1 MLVTVIKREKSAV
14 AIGLLSILIVAT
26 TVFTGGCLKESRVA
40 VTGINVGA
48 EKVGVAEVT
57 LNVTTDVENVYGVSS
72 GITRVVLKVYDT
84 ETGLVVVED
93 AANSGGLGIR
103 GAGSVLQTIVLPR
116 KGSYRLEST
125 AYENNK
131 RKGRGEITV
140 YNLERLTPENLEPG
154 LLITD
159 IDFLVKS
166 LDSGWAVI
174 QTDIYFTNERSVDN
188 GPFFIEV
195 KAKEMD
201 AHLLADKQHTQIGSI
216 RAEKTIVTSLNL
228 TVPDQYNYV
237 FEVLVWKGDA
247 IVKRG
252 EGLVS
257 LRPGTTVDADE
268 KFITRQIET
277 SKFITDSDQTSMEY
291 LPYESAAQM
300 TGFTGPLALVLLGS
314 VVWLFN
320 MRRRKP

>member
-1 MLVTVIKREKSAV
+1 
-14 AIGLLSILIVAT
+14 
-26 TVFTGGCLKESRVA
+26 
-40 VTGINVGA
+40 
-48 EKVGVAEVT
+48 
-57 LNVTTDVENVYGVSS
+57 
-72 GITRVVLKVYDT
+72 
-84 ETGLVVVED
+84 
-93 AANSGGLGIR
+93 
-103 GAGSVLQTIVLPR
+103 
-116 KGSYRLEST
+116 
-125 AYENNK
+125 
-131 RKGRGEITV
+131 
-140 YNLERLTPENLEPG
+140 
-154 LLITD
+154 
-159 IDFLVKS
+159 
-166 LDSGWAVI
+166 
-174 QTDIYFTNERSVDN
+174 
-188 GPFFIEV
+188 
-195 KAKEMD
+195 MD